1 MSAEFG
7 PPLKRPLRIGLIGSG
22 FMAGFHVE
30 AFRSVRDCLLTAVY
44 SPTTTHRNAMVEQI
58 NGLGLGPCTGFDSVV
73 EMVTGDVV
81 DAVWIVG
88 PNFTRLEHMEA
99 ISEATLRGRS
109 SLRAVACEK
118 PLGRS
123 VAEARQMVDLVT
135 ATGLNHGYLENQVFA
150 PGVRKGRE
158 VLWRRGAATSGR
170 PYLARASEE
179 HGGPH
184 RPWFWQGERQ
194 GGGVLLDMMCHSVEV
209 ARFLLTEPG
218 AERTGVVAT
227 TATGHV
233 STLKWSR
240 PEYAARLRQAMG
252 EGVNY
257 LARPSEDT
265 AQGVIELHDRDGH
278 PLMIEASTSWA
289 YVGPGL
295 RIGIEVL
302 GPEYSMKLDTLSTG
316 LQVFLSR
323 YVEGE
328 TGGDL
333 VEKQNADQGLLPV
346 IEDEAV
352 TYGYV
357 AENRHMVEAFS
368 LGKRPEET
376 WADGLAV
383 VELLMGLYRSA
394 ELRRTISFADEDLTD
409 YIPPVGRPAGA

>member
-1 MSAEFG
+1 MSAEIG
-7 PPLKRPLRIGLIGSG
+7 PPLNRPLRVGLIGSG
-22 FMAGFHVE
+22 FMAGLHVE
-30 AFRSVRDCLLTAVY
+30 AFRSVRHCLIGAVY
-44 SPTTTHRNAMVEQI
+44 SPTAVHRNAMVQRI
-58 NGLGLGPCTGFDSVV
+58 NGLGLGPCTGFDSVE
-73 EMVTGDVV
+73 EMVADGAL

-88 PNFTRLEHMEA
+88 PNFARLEHMEA
-99 ISEATLRGRS
+99 IRSAGSGGRS

-118 PLGRS
+118 PLGRT
-123 VAEARQMVDLVT
+123 VAEARRMVEL
-135 ATGLNHGYLENQVFA
+135 ATEADLNHGYLENQVFM

-158 VLWRRGAATSGR
+158 VIWRRAAAISGR
-170 PYLARASEE
+170 PYLVRASEE
-179 HGGPH
+179 HSGPH
-184 RPWFWQGERQ
+184 RPWFWQGEEQ

-218 AERTGVVAT
+218 GERDGVRAT

-240 PEYAARLRQAMG
+240 PEYAALLRQSMG
-252 EGVNY
+252 EGVDY

-265 AQGVIELHDRDGH
+265 AQGVIELHDRDGR

-295 RIGIEVL
+295 RIALEVL

-316 LQVFLSR
+316 LQLFFSR
-323 YVEGE
+323 HVEGAAGE
-328 TGGDL
+328 DL
-333 VEKQNADQGLLPV
+333 VEKQNAEQGLLPV

-352 TYGYV
+352 AYGYV

-368 LGKRPEET
+368 LGTPPEET

-394 ELRRTISFADEDLTD
+394 ELRRTISFGDEDLTN
-409 YIPPVGRPAGA
+409 YVPPAGRPAGA

>member
-1 MSAEFG
+1 MV
-7 PPLKRPLRIGLIGSG
+7 
-22 FMAGFHVE
+22 GFHVE
-30 AFRSVRDCLLTAVY
+30 AFRSVRDCLLAAVY
-44 SPTTTHRNAMVEQI
+44 SPTAAHRDVVVEHI
-58 NGLGLGPCTGFDSVV
+58 NGLGLGPCTGFDSVE
-73 EMVTGDVV
+73 EMVARDAV

-88 PNFTRLEHMEA
+88 PNFTRLEHMEVITA
-99 ISEATLRGRS
+99 AVSAGRS

-118 PLGRS
+118 PLGRT
-123 VAEARQMVDLVT
+123 VAEARRMVDLVT
-135 ATGLNHGYLENQVFA
+135 ATGLNHGYLENQVFS

-158 VLWRRGAATSGR
+158 TIWRRGAAISGR

-179 HGGPH
+179 HSGPH
-184 RPWFWQGERQ
+184 RPWFWQGEQQ

-218 AERTGVVAT
+218 ADRTGVVAT

-240 PEYAARLRQAMG
+240 PEYAALLRKSMG
-252 EGVNY
+252 EEVDY
-257 LARPSEDT
+257 LARPSEDM

-278 PLMIEASTSWA
+278 PLMIEASTSWV

-316 LQVFLSR
+316 LQLFFSR
-323 YVEGE
+323 HIAGVAGE
-328 TGGDL
+328 DL
-333 VEKQNADQGLLPV
+333 VEKQNAEQGLLPV
-346 IEDEAV
+346 IEDEGVA
-352 TYGYV
+352 YGYV
-357 AENRHMVEAFS
+357 AENRHMVEAFR
-368 LGKRPEET
+368 LGETPEET

-394 ELRRTISFADEDLTD
+394 ELRRTINFGDEDLTD

>member
-1 MSAEFG
+1 MMAETG
-7 PPLKRPLRIGLIGSG
+7 PPLNRPLRIGLIGSG
-22 FMAGFHVE
+22 FMAGLHVE
-30 AFRSVRDCLLTAVY
+30 AFRSVRGCLLAAVY
-44 SPTTTHRNAMVEQI
+44 SPTTAHRNAIVEQI
-58 NGLGLGPCTGFDSVV
+58 NRLGLGTCTGFDSVE
-73 EMVTGDVV
+73 EMVARAAV

-99 ISEATLRGRS
+99 IRTATSDGRS

-118 PLGRS
+118 PLGRT
-123 VAEARQMVDLVT
+123 VAEARRMVDLVT

-158 VLWRRGAATSGR
+158 IIWRRAAAISGR

-179 HGGPH
+179 HSGPH
-184 RPWFWQGERQ
+184 RPWFWQGDQQ

-218 AERTGVVAT
+218 SDRTGVVAT

-240 PEYAARLRQAMG
+240 PEYAALLRQSMG
-252 EGVNY
+252 EGVDY

-316 LQVFLSR
+316 LQLYFSR
-323 YVEGE
+323 CVEGAA
-328 TGGDL
+328 GDDL
-333 VEKQNADQGLLPV
+333 VEKQNAEQGLLPV

-368 LGKRPEET
+368 LGEPPEET

-394 ELRRTISFADEDLTD
+394 ELRRTISFGEEDLTD

>member
-1 MSAEFG
+1 MSAEIR
-7 PPLKRPLRIGLIGSG
+7 PPLNGPLRIGLIGSG

-30 AFRSVRDCLLTAVY
+30 AFRSVRDCLLAAVY
-44 SPTTTHRNAMVEQI
+44 SPTAAHRNAMVERI
-58 NGLGLGPCTGFDSVV
+58 NGLGLGPCTGFDSVE
-73 EMVTGDVV
+73 EMVAGGAV

-88 PNFTRLEHMEA
+88 PNFTRLEHMDA
-99 ISEATLRGRS
+99 ITTAMAGGRS
-109 SLRAVACEK
+109 SLAPWPA
-118 PLGRS
+118 RS
-123 VAEARQMVDLVT
+123 PSAAPWPRPSGWSILVT

-158 VLWRRGAATSGR
+158 VMWRRAAAISGR

-179 HGGPH
+179 HSGPH
-184 RPWFWQGERQ
+184 RPWFWQGEQQ

-218 AERTGVVAT
+218 AERTSVVAT

-240 PEYAARLRQAMG
+240 PEYAALLRQSMG
-252 EGVNY
+252 EGVDY
-257 LARPSEDT
+257 LARPSEDM

-316 LQVFLSR
+316 LQLFFSPQ
-323 YVEGE
+323 VEGAA
-328 TGGDL
+328 GGDL
-333 VEKQNADQGLLPV
+333 VEKQNAEQGLLPV
-346 IEDEAV
+346 IDDEAV
-352 TYGYV
+352 AYGYV

-368 LGKRPEET
+368 RGEPPEET

-383 VELLMGLYRSA
+383 VELLHGALPLGRASA
-394 ELRRTISFADEDLTD
+394 HHQFGDEDLTD
-409 YIPPVGRPAGA
+409 YIRRWGAPPGT

>member
-1 MSAEFG
+1 MSAEMG
-7 PPLKRPLRIGLIGSG
+7 SPLNRPLRIGLIGSG
-22 FMAGFHVE
+22 FMVGFHVQ
-30 AFRSVRDCLLTAVY
+30 AFRSVRDCLLAAVY
-44 SPTTTHRNAMVEQI
+44 SPTPAHRDAMVERI
-58 NGLGLGPCTGFDSVV
+58 NGLGLGPCSGYDSVE
-73 EMVTGDVV
+73 EMVASGAV

-88 PNFTRLEHMEA
+88 PNFTRLEQMEA
-99 ISEATLRGRS
+99 ISTAMSAGRS

-118 PLGRS
+118 PLGRT
-123 VAEARQMVDLVT
+123 VAEARRMVDLVT

-158 VLWRRGAATSGR
+158 AIWRRGAAISGR

-179 HGGPH
+179 HSGPH
-184 RPWFWQGERQ
+184 RPWFWQGDQQ
-194 GGGVLLDMMCHSVEV
+194 GGGALLDMMCHSVEV

-218 AERTGVVAT
+218 AARTGVVAT

-240 PEYAARLRQAMG
+240 PEYAARLRQSMG
-252 EGVNY
+252 EGVDY
-257 LARPSEDT
+257 LTRPSEDM

-316 LQVFLSR
+316 LQLYFSR
-323 YVEGE
+323 YIEGAA
-328 TGGDL
+328 GQDL
-333 VEKQNADQGLLPV
+333 VEKQNAEQGLLPV
-346 IEDEAV
+346 VEDEAV
-352 TYGYV
+352 AYGYV

-394 ELRRTISFADEDLTD
+394 ELRRTISFGDEDLTD
-409 YIPPVGRPAGA
+409 YIPPVGRSGEV

>member
-1 MSAEFG
+1 MSGEVG
-7 PPLKRPLRIGLIGSG
+7 PALDRPLRIGLIGSG

-30 AFRSVRDCLLTAVY
+30 AFRSVRDCVLAAVY
-44 SPTTTHRNAMVEQI
+44 SPTTAHRDALVERI
-58 NGLGLGPCTGFDSVV
+58 NGLGLGPCAGFDSVGA
-73 EMVTGDVV
+73 MVAGGTV

-99 ISEATLRGRS
+99 ISTVVSDGRS
-109 SLRAVACEK
+109 RLRAVACEK
-118 PLGRS
+118 PLGRT
-123 VAEARQMVDLVT
+123 VAEARQMVDLVRS
-135 ATGLNHGYLENQVFA
+135 AGLNHGYLENQVFA
-150 PGVRKGRE
+150 PGVRKGRDIM
-158 VLWRRGAATSGR
+158 WRRAAAISGR

-179 HGGPH
+179 HSGPH
-184 RPWFWQGERQ
+184 RPWFWQGEQQ

-218 AERTGVVAT
+218 AERTAVVAT

-240 PEYAARLRQAMG
+240 PEYATLLRQSMG
-252 EGVNY
+252 DGVDY
-257 LARPSEDT
+257 LVRPSEDT

-316 LQVFLSR
+316 LDLYLPRSVQGAA
-323 YVEGE
+323 GE
-328 TGGDL
+328 DL
-333 VEKQNADQGLLPV
+333 VEKQNAEQGLLPV
-346 IEDEAV
+346 MEDEAAA
-352 TYGYV
+352 YGYV
-357 AENRHMVEAFS
+357 AENRHMVEAFR
-368 LGKRPEET
+368 LGKAPEET

-394 ELRRTISFADEDLTD
+394 ELRRTITFGDEDLTD
-409 YIPPVGRPAGA
+409 YVPPVGRPSGV